1 MNRIKKLSIG
11 HKIYLWMRRN
21 WVQDLLFKNSTE
33 HLTEIVKQY
42 HQGRTSIKS
51 RLEIGIMSEVKNDW
65 LSNKLEEF

>member
-1 MNRIKKLSIG
+1 
-11 HKIYLWMRRN
+11 MRRN

-51 RLEIGIMSEVKNDW
+51 RLEIGIMIEVKDDW